1 MFVCAYVYAKERSGY
16 PAYAEYSENIHNAF
30 GEQGREKAPGIQFRM
45 WLKASMPL
53 SMCVCVCVC
62 VHMWASVFILALYWN
77 TTGWLEFPLQALGV
91 APLWAPHLCPCPLTA
106 ALSQSPSLSLSGRPV
121 FSGLCATLKGGQVM

>member
-1 MFVCAYVYAKERSGY
+1 MFVCVYVCAKERSGY

-53 SMCVCVCVC
+53 SMCVCDCVSVCVC

-91 APLWAPHLCPCPLTA
+91 ARFEPHICAP
-106 ALSQSPSLSLSGRPV
+106 ALSLLPSLNPPLFLSLG
-121 FSGLCATLKGGQVM
+121 GLYSQGSVLL